1 MSHFNY
7 VGATVIVSPFRVSRE
22 QRQQPGPP
30 LTSVPALSS
39 HQLSAVTNK
48 VNRLLTLSR
57 VFSED
62 LDFRDFGSSRG
73 QRSESKYASNVGR
86 TLPVVPSQYLSRVP
100 LGHPNLTFKDIR
112 GSGPYGGATESASS
126 GVQGLLLDSSHLR

>member
-30 LTSVPALSS
+30 VMSVPALSS

-57 VFSED
+57 VCSEE
-62 LDFRDFGSSRG
+62 LDFRDFGCSRG

-86 TLPVVPSQYLSRVP
+86 TLPVVSSQYLSRVS
-100 LGHPNLTFKDIR
+100 LGHPTLTFQDNR
-112 GSGPYGGATESASS
+112 SS
-126 GVQGLLLDSSHLR
+126 EP

>member
-7 VGATVIVSPFRVSRE
+7 VGATVIVAPFRVSRG
-22 QRQQPGPP
+22 QRQQLGPP
-30 LTSVPALSS
+30 VTLVPALLS

-57 VFSED
+57 VTLEE
-62 LDFRDFGSSRG
+62 LDFRDYGNSRG
-73 QRSESKYASNVGR
+73 QRTESEYASNVDR

-100 LGHPNLTFKDIR
+100 LGHPTLTFKDIR
-112 GSGPYGGATESASS
+112 GSGP
-126 GVQGLLLDSSHLR
+126 